1 MVFGAGGG
9 TSSYRE
15 AEETDLIVLWG
26 SNARETHPIF
36 FHHLLRGVRNGA
48 KLYAVDPRRT
58 SSAEW
63 ADTWLGL
70 DVGSDIAL
78 ANAIGREIIA
88 SGLEDEAFIARATD
102 GYEAY
107 RTNVWPYTLEYA
119 QRETGVPADA
129 IKELAHAFATAKRA
143 MICWTL
149 GITEHH
155 NAVDNVVSLINL
167 ALLTGHVGK
176 YGSGLNP
183 LRGQNNVQ
191 GGGDMG
197 ALPNRLPGF
206 QNVENDE
213 LRAKFDAEWGV
224 PVPPH
229 RGWTLSEMFE
239 AMERDELQVIYVIGE
254 NPVQSEADQKRAKR
268 LLAERDFIVVQD
280 LFLTAT
286 AELADVVL
294 PASAAWAESE
304 GTVTNSERRV
314 QRVRK
319 ALDPPGEARDDLAI
333 IYELAKRMGHDW
345 GSPAAEDVWNEVRR
359 LSPVHAGMSY
369 ARLEELGGI
378 QWPCYD
384 ENHPGELFLH
394 SRLWEDPVPGN
405 RVPFVPVEHDPP
417 VDRLDDIYPIR
428 LTTGR
433 RLDSYNTGVQT
444 GGYTSPLR
452 RGESLDIS
460 PEDAE
465 RLGLADGE
473 RVLVTSRRGKVE
485 TPIRI
490 DESLRPGL
498 TFMTLHFQ
506 DDVATNLLTIDAT
519 DPKSGTAE
527 FKATAIRIDKLA
539 QAADAAV
546 GGD

>member
-36 FHHLLRGVRNGA
+36 FHHLLKGIHKGA
-48 KLYAVDPRRT
+48 RLYAVDPRRT

-63 ADTWLGL
+63 ADVWLGL
-70 DVGSDIAL
+70 DVGSDIAV
-78 ANAIGREIIA
+78 ANAVGREIIA
-88 SGLEDEAFIARATD
+88 AGLEDRAFIEHATEGFD
-102 GYEAY
+102 AY
-107 RTNVWPYTLEYA
+107 KAKVESYTLEYA
-119 QRETGVPADA
+119 ERESGVPADA
-129 IKELAHAFATAKRA
+129 IRDLAHAFATADRA

-155 NAVDNVVSLINL
+155 NAVDNVLALINL

-176 YGSGLNP
+176 YGSGINP

-206 QNVENDE
+206 QHVENGD
-213 LRAKFDAEWGV
+213 LRAKFDAKWGV
-224 PVPPH
+224 TVPPH
-229 RGWTLSEMFE
+229 RGWTLSEMFD
-239 AMERDELQVIYVIGE
+239 AMERRELTTVYCIGE
-254 NPVQSEADQKRAKR
+254 NPLQSEADQHRTR
-268 LLAERDFIVVQD
+268 ELLEGLEFLVVQD
-280 LFLTAT
+280 LFLTKT

-294 PASAAWAESE
+294 PATAAWAEAE

-319 ALDPPGEARDDLAI
+319 AVEPPEGARDDLWI
-333 IYELAKRMGHDW
+333 IYELARRMGYDP
-345 GSPAAEDVWNEVRR
+345 GSSDAEDVWNEIRS
-359 LSPVHAGMSY
+359 LSPPHAGMSY
-369 ARLEELGGI
+369 ARLDELGGL

-384 ENHPGELFLH
+384 ETHPGELFLH
-394 SRLWEDPVPGN
+394 SRLWEDPLPGR
-405 RVPFVPVEHDPP
+405 RVPFLPTDHDPP
-417 VDRLDDIYPIR
+417 VDELTDEFPIR

-444 GGYTSPLR
+444 AGYTSPLR
-452 RGESLDIS
+452 RGESLDMS

-465 RLGLADGE
+465 TFGLTEGE
-473 RVLVTSRRGKVE
+473 RVRVVSRRGRVE
-485 TPIRI
+485 APIRI
-490 DESLRPGL
+490 DTSLRPGL

-527 FKATAIRIDKLA
+527 FKATAIRIEKL
-539 QAADAAV
+539 
-546 GGD
+546 GDPVPA